1 MIHMRKKNAFVT
13 KLVFRCVKI
22 NILPLAVVVPYQAGR
37 KVSGPSS
44 EGKVRS
50 ESKATRKPE
59 GNGWREGEPR
69 PQSQFFRPAA
79 PLRILPQL
87 GSH

>member
-22 NILPLAVVVPYQAGR
+22 NILPLVVVAPYQAGR

-44 EGKVRS
+44 KGKVRS
-50 ESKATRKPE
+50 ESKATQKLER
-59 GNGWREGEPR
+59 NGWREGKPR
-69 PQSQFFRPAA
+69 P
-79 PLRILPQL
+79 
-87 GSH
+87 